1 MFYKIRYFE
10 TNFFLL
16 REKNVIVT
24 TRINVTSQQ
33 KPNYVNENL
42 QTYTDASPT
51 LALWELSMNAAKHL
65 PKNDPK
71 HVCLIKVSSK
81 VIYFCWNKYLYTL
94 IPKADFFFFFSP
106 ALVPVIDSFVSFIRL
121 HSTHSTHFR
130 SQQEKMYIESWS
142 KLAH

>member
-1 MFYKIRYFE
+1 MSGPNVLQNQVFW
-10 TNFFLL
+10 NWFFSTTW
-16 REKNVIVT
+16 KNVIVT
-24 TRINVTSQQ
+24 TRINVTSAQ

-71 HVCLIKVSSK
+71 RVCLIKVSSK
-81 VIYFCWNKYLYTL
+81 VIYFSWNKYLYTL
-94 IPKADFFFFFSP
+94 IPKADFFFFLFSC
-106 ALVPVIDSFVSFIRL
+106 LGFVSFIWL